1 MLIYNIEFSNDA
13 VISNLKRLINQIYKL
28 LPCREENTD
37 WETPL
42 DTIIEEL
49 LGMSKLIPEQH
60 ELLFS
65 LLCKLQ
71 GLKELTNE
79 EDFGLY
85 RRILFDCLNILSKIR
100 ENIIE
105 EA

>member
-13 VISNLKRLINQIYKL
+13 IITNLKRLTNQTYKL
-28 LPCREENTD
+28 LPSREENAN
-37 WETPL
+37 WEAPL

-71 GLKELTNE
+71 GLKELTDE

-85 RRILFDCLNILSKIR
+85 RRILFDCLNIFSKIR
-100 ENIIE
+100 ENITE